1 MGKKNLIIL
10 LLGVILSIPFSLFAE
25 TIVLKSGK
33 QVEGKIIE
41 DAESY
46 IKIETVDGNSV
57 YYNKN
62 TIEAIKLPQSDSLPL
77 PFKTGLI
84 DCLGKGYMLF
94 IPKDISSASPSTFLI
109 CLPGWSISAKQ
120 DINNWAFYA
129 AKNGFI
135 AVDLD
140 INYDLI
146 RLNSDVDRLYL
157 KISNILTSLAEEYPV
172 LNNKVCIAGTS
183 AGGMMSIALG
193 LRYPNKFLAIGV
205 VSGAKLS
212 FGAENNLKSAR
223 GQWFYM
229 AHGLKDKS
237 IHISEFYSTKDQLE
251 KNGAIIEYKVIPEG
265 EHTLSSGAYR
275 EVIDWLSKT
284 K

>member
-10 LLGVILSIPFSLFAE
+10 LLGVILCIPFSLFAE

-41 DAESY
+41 DTESY
-46 IKIETVDGNSV
+46 IKIETTDGNSV

-62 TIEAIKLPQSDSLPL
+62 TIEAIKSPQSDSLSL
-77 PFKTGLI
+77 SFKTGLI
-84 DCLGKGYMLF
+84 DCSGKGYMLF
-94 IPKDISSASPSTFLI
+94 IPKDISSTSPSTFLI
-109 CLPGWSISAKQ
+109 CLPGWGISAKQ

-129 AKNGFI
+129 VKKGFI
-135 AVDLD
+135 VVDLD
-140 INYDLI
+140 MNYNAI
-146 RLNSDVDRLYL
+146 GSNSDVDRLYL
-157 KISNILTSLAEEYPV
+157 KISNILTSLVEEYPV

-205 VSGAKLS
+205 VSGARLD
-212 FGAENNLKSAR
+212 FGAETNLKNAR
-223 GQWFYM
+223 GQWFYI
-229 AHGLKDKS
+229 AHGLNDKS
-237 IHISEFYSTKDQLE
+237 IHISEFYSTKEQLE
-251 KNGAIIEYKVIPEG
+251 RNGAIVQYKVIPEG
-265 EHTLSSGAYR
+265 AHTLSSGVYQ
-275 EVIDWLSKT
+275 EVVDWLSKA